1 MTKKY
6 IDLKE
11 AYDAKTLQ
19 FWSNSAG
26 DIFNPKTGDDCSVEE
41 MPFKLKNLYLN
52 YWGETYYVPVYVAE
66 YNGEPSIV
74 LNYLFDESYIED
86 VSEKLEECKSSADMN
101 RAWCA
106 VHDLANLLVDRLPG
120 CTVFAGENTD
130 PDGHEILI
138 LVPYRRRNMLDEINK
153 DLEEFIY
160 PTFEELF

>member
-66 YNGEPSIV
+66 CNGEPAIV
-74 LNYLFDESYIED
+74 FNYLFDESYIED
-86 VSEKLEECKSSADMN
+86 VSEKLEEYKSSADMN

-120 CTVFAGENTD
+120 CTVFAGEYTD
-130 PDGHEILI
+130 PAGHEISI
-138 LVPYRRRNMLDEINK
+138 LVPYRRRNMLEEIDK